1 VCGFFTICTR
11 QKISAAAPKW
21 LQAGKMR
28 IAFQERLLRHRS
40 TKKNCFQLYEEISA
54 NMNLA
59 EFDEIGLSL
68 REGILENHSL
78 FMPETPAIHLYLPS
92 PERTPAAPQPQW
104 LRFSGLHR
112 WSWL

>member
-1 VCGFFTICTR
+1 VRILYHLHATKNQCGRAQVATGR
-11 QKISAAAPKW
+11 QNANRFSGTVIAAS
-21 LQAGKMR
+21 LY
-28 IAFQERLLRHRS
+28 
-40 TKKNCFQLYEEISA
+40 KKNCFQLYEEISA